1 MAYNEAAT
9 RKFVKQRVEER
20 EPGGDAGSDD
30 PSSRRTSRSLI
41 HTTGGLV
48 QARMDSWRTWPASC
62 PALVP
67 LGLTESY
74 VLTACGGGGDVGFSS
89 SSSSSS
95 AAVEQATTT
104 AAAAAAAAAAGKK
117 ARRVT
122 WSPMVLAREDA
133 AAFIRLSMK
142 LRPLLDKFL
151 VVASLYTAR
160 YWSSSRIY

>member
-1 MAYNEAAT
+1 MSRGVQRSRNEEICQAA
-9 RKFVKQRVEER
+9 
-20 EPGGDAGSDD
+20 GGGAGTGGSAGSDD
-30 PSSRRTSRSLI
+30 PPSRRTSRSLI

-74 VLTACGGGGDVGFSS
+74 VLTACGGGGGGGF

-117 ARRVT
+117 ARRVI

-151 VVASLYTAR
+151 VVASLYAAR
-160 YWSSSRIY
+160 YWSSSGIY